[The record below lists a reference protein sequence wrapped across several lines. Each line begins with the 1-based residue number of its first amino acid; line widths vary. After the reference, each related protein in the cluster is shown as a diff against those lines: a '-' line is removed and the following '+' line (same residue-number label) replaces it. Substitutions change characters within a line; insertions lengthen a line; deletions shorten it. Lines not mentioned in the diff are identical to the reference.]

1 MVYEIRPHADRLN
14 RMVEL
19 EYQRSPTAQRSWMDY
34 VRKEEPVAA
43 ESAPVLILS
52 EHPKPLPDAFE
63 IGSDF
68 WCVSARVRDLMQG
81 LFGSQVGFYEVPV
94 MVKESNAPLP
104 STNFVT
110 FSQFC
115 ELIDWQKSKVQKR
128 MPSRLFPDAEVIALA
143 DTPAAAVFKA
153 MPTDQPMIWIER
165 GLRNGNRLFSPGFKV
180 YATDA
185 AAQATGEAF
194 PGASLL
200 RKQREDPSGT
210 AAPKD

>member
-1 MVYEIRPHADRLN
+1 MVYEIRPHANRGN

-43 ESAPVLILS
+43 ESAPVMIVA
-52 EHPKPLPDAFE
+52 EHPTPLPDAFE
-63 IGSDF
+63 ISRDW

-81 LFGSQVGFYEVPV
+81 LFGSRVAFYEVPV
-94 MVKESNAPLP
+94 TAKDGGAPLP

-115 ELIDWQKSKVQKR
+115 DLIDWQKSKVQKR
-128 MPSRLFPDAEVIALA
+128 RSSRLRPDTEVIALA

-153 MPTDQPMIWIER
+153 MPKDQEMIWIER
-165 GLRNGNRLFSPGFKV
+165 SFLKGNRLFSSDFKV
-180 YATDA
+180 YATDGA
-185 AAQATGEAF
+185 AEAMAQAF
-194 PGASLL
+194 PGAFIL
-200 RKQREDPSGT
+200 RKHREDPTSTT
-210 AAPKD
+210 ASKH